1 MEEGGSDGEAN
12 NEWVVYS
19 LEKNTAVWQQ
29 KRLQDRKLKGKLW
42 FKRELIS
49 WNMLIEIIR
58 YRKVKTSP
66 NCQKRSSHIFFLL
79 LFLLCGNATADEVQA
94 SAGFPQ
100 TQEYLRYLVCACVTH
115 WANEWM
121 NEWIPSGGMKG
132 EDIVEVESCRG
143 TSMLR
148 QFQRNPTESQN
159 QFLLRKEINS
169 LWVCQAQGEGDGTN
183 KYLIFGEI

>member
-1 MEEGGSDGEAN
+1 M
-12 NEWVVYS
+12 
-19 LEKNTAVWQQ
+19 WQQ

-66 NCQKRSSHIFFLL
+66 NCQKKIFTYIFVQCALL

-94 SAGFPQ
+94 SAARVSALSG
-100 TQEYLRYLVCACVTH
+100 LCVRDTLS
-115 WANEWM
+115 EWM

-169 LWVCQAQGEGDGTN
+169 LWVCQAQGEGDRTN